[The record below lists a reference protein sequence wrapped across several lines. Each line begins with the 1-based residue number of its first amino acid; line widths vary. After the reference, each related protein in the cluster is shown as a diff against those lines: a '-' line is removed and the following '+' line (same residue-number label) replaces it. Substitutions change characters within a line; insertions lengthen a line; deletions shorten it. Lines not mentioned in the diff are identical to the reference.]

1 MPIYTTI
8 LVHKE
13 TRKKLASLKEY
24 ARESYDEVI
33 NKLITVFETLKSEG
47 ELSDE
52 TKRDIEIARKQIK
65 EGKGMSTRELM
76 EKLGL

>member
-1 MPIYTTI
+1 MSSYTTI

-33 NKLITVFETLKSEG
+33 NKLITIFEKIKSEG

-65 EGKGMSTRELM
+65 EGKGMSTRELI